1 MRTLKMNENINIYF
15 KSYNLT
21 HIIFFTLP
29 LILQAIRGCFSFIII
44 NHYILNDINYNLK
57 INC

>member
-1 MRTLKMNENINIYF
+1 MRKLKKNENINNYF

-21 HIIFFTLP
+21 RIIFFTLP

-44 NHYILNDINYNLK
+44 NNFILNDINYNLK